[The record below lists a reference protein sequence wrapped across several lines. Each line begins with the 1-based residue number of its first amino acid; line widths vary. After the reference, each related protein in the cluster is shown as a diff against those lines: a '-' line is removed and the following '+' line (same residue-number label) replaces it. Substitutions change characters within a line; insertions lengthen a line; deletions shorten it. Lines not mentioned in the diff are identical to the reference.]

1 MWRSVA
7 GTLAALA
14 ILAVLGATAWSWG
27 RAQFER
33 PGPLA
38 AEAVVVLP
46 RGIGLDEIARRLA
59 DAGVIDRAW
68 LFRLGVRLSGAA
80 RNLQAGEF
88 AFPSNSSQREVMAHL
103 VSGKPVARRL
113 TVPEGLTTRQVV
125 ALISATS
132 GLAGAI
138 VSVPAEGAL
147 LPETY
152 HYAFGDGRAD
162 MVRRMEAAMTELL
175 VGLWE
180 SRQAGLPLRTQA
192 EAVALASIVERES
205 ARPDERRHV
214 AGVFVNRLRRGM
226 RLQSD
231 PTVIYALS
239 GGATAFDHELSR
251 ADLAVDSTYN
261 TYRVAG
267 LPPGPIANPGR
278 DSIAAVLDPLLTED
292 LYFVNDGA
300 GGLAFARTLAA
311 HNRNVARW
319 RKLRQSQATSND

>member
-88 AFPSNSSQREVMAHL
+88 AFPSNSSQREVMTHL

-125 ALISATS
+125 ALISAAS

-138 VSVPAEGAL
+138 VAVPAEGAL

-175 VGLWE
+175 DGLWK
-180 SRQAGLPLRTQA
+180 SRQAGLPLRTPA

-239 GGATAFDHELSR
+239 GGATAFDHELTR
-251 ADLAVDSTYN
+251 ADLAVDSPYN

-278 DSIAAVLDPLLTED
+278 DSISAVLDPLPTED

-300 GGLAFARTLAA
+300 GGLAFARTLAE

-319 RKLRQSQATSND
+319 RKLRRSQATSTD